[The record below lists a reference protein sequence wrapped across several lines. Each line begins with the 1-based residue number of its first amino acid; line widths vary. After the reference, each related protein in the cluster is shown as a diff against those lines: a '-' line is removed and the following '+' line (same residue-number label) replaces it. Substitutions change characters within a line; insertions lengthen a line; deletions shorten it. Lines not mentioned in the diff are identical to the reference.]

1 MGNVITSCLSRGVQ
15 NCGYHISVI
24 GVIGSGKTT
33 LTEALQRALIGRF
46 GRCEAFWEPVENN
59 PILPLYYEIPNKY
72 AFPMQIYMLNRRLE
86 QQRMAQDCALA
97 GIHAVQDSSL
107 FGDSCFVEM
116 LKKEGIMSEEEC
128 DVYSRLFTNMSRDV
142 MYPSLVVYLDC
153 EPHVALDRI
162 AKRGREC
169 EKGIPESYLRALK
182 DELDVF
188 VKDFETYS
196 YVYRLNANINMD
208 DSQILDKA
216 YEIVAWIEEKRKD
229 PKITRLGV

>member
-46 GRCEAFWEPVENN
+46 GRCEAFWEPAENN
-59 PILPLYYEIPNKY
+59 PILPLYYENPQKY

-86 QQRMAQDCALA
+86 QQRMAQDFALA
-97 GIHAVQDSSL
+97 GVHAVQDSSL

-116 LKKEGIMSEEEC
+116 LYKDGIMTKEEC

-142 MYPSLVVYLDC
+142 MYPSLIVYLDC
-153 EPHVALDRI
+153 EPSVALKRI

-169 EKGIPESYLRALK
+169 EKGIPETYLRALK
-182 DELDVF
+182 KELDVF
-188 VKDFETYS
+188 VDDFES
-196 YVYRLNANINMD
+196 YTEVYRLNANIDMTEEEIF
-208 DSQILDKA
+208 QKA
-216 YEIVAWIEEKRKD
+216 QEIVSFIEERRNR
-229 PKITRLGV
+229 PKISRLGV